1 MLDYI
6 MGIVWWMIVV
16 VPCLAGYKYFTKQSL
31 ELPTKYIAEK
41 IIYTNNIM
49 AEKVVEK
56 DNDLLMRAK
65 SALYD
70 YHYNPK
76 FGKSFLIKCRE
87 KLVNRYQKYKYMKK
101 DNEAKIPRRYMELR
115 MNEFFDFLQT
125 MPPF

>member
-1 MLDYI
+1 
-6 MGIVWWMIVV
+6 MIVV
-16 VPCLAGYKYFTKQSL
+16 VPCLAGYEYFTKQSL

-70 YHYNPK
+70 YHHNPK
-76 FGKSFLIKCRE
+76 F
-87 KLVNRYQKYKYMKK
+87 
-101 DNEAKIPRRYMELR
+101 AKVS
-115 MNEFFDFLQT
+115 
-125 MPPF
+125 